1 MNLFESASILC
12 MLFLLFPCLIQLLLM
27 LFLVRIQA
35 NLLVKS
41 PAITRKLLHSSNES
55 NSTILLKFARSQVLQ
70 KLLVPQ
76 GPALAQHF
84 GGNLDPTEKTNPVH
98 HNLHYSE
105 IIPYSP

>member
-27 LFLVRIQA
+27 LFLVRIRA

-41 PAITRKLLHSSNES
+41 PAITRKLLHSSNEP
-55 NSTILLKFARSQVLQ
+55 NSTVLLKFALSQVVQ

-84 GGNLDPTEKTNPVH
+84 GWKPGPNRENKP
-98 HNLHYSE
+98 SA
-105 IIPYSP
+105 S